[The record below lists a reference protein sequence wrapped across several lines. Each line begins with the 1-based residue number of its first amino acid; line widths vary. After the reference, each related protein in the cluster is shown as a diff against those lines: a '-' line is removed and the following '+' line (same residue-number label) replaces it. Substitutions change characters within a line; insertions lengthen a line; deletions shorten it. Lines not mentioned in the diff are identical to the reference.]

1 MEEKRKA
8 DNQFARNFFFVEHVY
23 KETRTM
29 VNDPRFSKKKKHW
42 SFKELLLQVF
52 VKFPTDWIFHAVEL
66 HLSK

>member
-29 VNDPRFSKKKKHW
+29 INDPRFSKKKKKNTGVLENFCYRY
-42 SFKELLLQVF
+42 SSNFQRIGF
-52 VKFPTDWIFHAVEL
+52 
-66 HLSK
+66 SMQ